1 MLKLY
6 PRGYSLSSSRW
17 IPKGPA
23 MCSPATCPQCK
34 KLTYSG
40 CGNHV
45 DQIFAGVP
53 SDRRCSCAPAVRP
66 ARHGGF
72 FLARR

>member
-1 MLKLY
+1 
-6 PRGYSLSSSRW
+6 
-17 IPKGPA
+17 